1 MRYFLE
7 FSYNGGAFHGWQIQP
22 NAYSVQEALEEALS
36 ILLREPIALVGAGRT
51 DTGVH
56 ARMMMAHFDADLE
69 TERVDNLVYQ
79 LNRYLK
85 VPILVHQLHQVRA
98 DAHARFDAQ
107 SRTYQYHI
115 SPQKNPFRPGLFYH
129 LSTPLDVEKMRAGA
143 KLLETFEDFEC
154 FAKAHSDVTH
164 FRCKIFKT
172 AWEERSDEL
181 VFTIQA
187 NRFLRNM
194 VRAIVGTLLEL
205 GMGKIQLEDLK
216 TIVVSKDRSKAG
228 YSVPGEGL
236 FLTHIEYPESVYL
249 HHG

>member
-36 ILLREPIALVGAGRT
+36 TLLREPIALVGAGRT

-69 TERVDNLVYQ
+69 TERAANLVYQ

-98 DAHARFDAQ
+98 DAHARFDAR

-115 SPQKNPFRPGLFYH
+115 CPQKDPFKPGLFYH
-129 LSTPLDVEKMRAGA
+129 LSAPLDLDKMRAGA
-143 KLLETFEDFEC
+143 QLLETFEDFEC
-154 FAKAHSDVTH
+154 FAKAHSDVSH
-164 FRCKIFKT
+164 FRCNIYKT
-172 AWEERSDEL
+172 LWEEHSNEL

-205 GMGKIQLEDLK
+205 GMGKIELEDLK
-216 TIVVSKDRSKAG
+216 TIVASKDRSKAG